1 METASK
7 SWQWDRPSSARPRW
21 KTMTIILIIWDL
33 GMRRRDAEMLKM
45 TMIMMIW
52 NKTEV
57 KHRVLSSSMNI
68 GTDRCS

>member
-1 METASK
+1 
-7 SWQWDRPSSARPRW
+7 
-21 KTMTIILIIWDL
+21 MTIILIIWDL

>member
-1 METASK
+1 METASR
-7 SWQWDRPSSARPRW
+7 SWQWDRHSSARPRW
-21 KTMTIILIIWDL
+21 KTTTIILIIWDL
-33 GMRRRDAEMLKM
+33 GMLKM